1 MWKTEVDDTA
11 GSVSAQACKAE
22 KQDKICAIEMY
33 IIISSMVYQLYAP
46 PTFLNSLNQ

>member
-33 IIISSMVYQLYAP
+33 IIISSMVYQLYGP
-46 PTFLNSLNQ
+46 PTFFNSLNQ